1 MQGDKKKLLTIDDL
15 KGTKFVQKLKRVPR
29 PVGRGAS
36 KFKNIIYKN
45 EICTFDIET
54 SAIKDIKHSVM
65 YLWQVHFY
73 FTGVTIIGRTWN
85 EFRELC
91 MILANQLRENERLC
105 FYVHWLSHEFQ
116 YLKGIYRFSEEDI
129 FAIDDR
135 KIAKCL
141 MLGKLEFRCSY
152 ILANQGLESFL
163 IDMGCETT
171 KGKLD
176 YSVMRWYYSKLDA
189 ETIDYSVR
197 DVVGL
202 AEAIYKLMSREGD
215 TLYTIPMTSTGYI
228 RREIK
233 RALHDFARNNRDIY
247 DIDADL
253 LVAALHAFRG
263 GDTHANRFYAGVL
276 IDMVMKKKDFSSSYP
291 FRICCEKFPMSK
303 FVRVFNGSE
312 IEYER
317 YKREG
322 YAILTRVKITKLE
335 LKNPLYPDP
344 YISVAKCENKIDEK
358 LCMVDNGR
366 VMSAPECVVCVTD
379 VDMNVINDVY
389 KYDGIEYIDMWVSKY
404 DYLPKELVDIFLMYY
419 GIKTS
424 MKGDKFNTDKY
435 DMSKRKFNAGYGCM
449 VQSPLKK
456 EFKLENNALK
466 IEYGGLEDAVSTYKK
481 QAYLSYFWGVW
492 TTAYARHALH
502 VVIEIAGYEGV
513 LYWDTDSLCYIDE
526 NGNICFKAYNDNIA
540 SVSKEKGM
548 CAADI
553 NGNMHYGGVFEDEK
567 PPRLFKTYGSKK
579 YVTEYEDGEVLIT
592 ISGVN
597 KEMGSKELVEM
608 GGIKEWNLETKFTK
622 SGGSAFYYNDN
633 VCMDYVNE
641 DGKKIRITDNVYSE
655 STTYTMHMNSTYEE
669 VLKQAKELL
678 KIYRQNNAKCV

>member
-1 MQGDKKKLLTIDDL
+1 MRSYRKPLTVEDL
-15 KGTKFVQKLKRVPR
+15 VGTNFVRKLKRVPR

-54 SAIKDIKHSVM
+54 SAIKEIKHSVM

-73 FTGVTIIGRTWN
+73 FTGVTVIGRTWN
-85 EFRELC
+85 EFRQLC
-91 MILANQLRENERLC
+91 MVLVSQLREHERLC

-116 YLKGIYRFSEEDI
+116 YLKGIYKFNEEDI

-152 ILANQGLESFL
+152 ILSNQALDSFL
-163 IDMGCETT
+163 LDMGCETT
-171 KGKLD
+171 KGTLD
-176 YSVMRWYYSKLDA
+176 YSVMRWSYSNLDA
-189 ETIDYSVR
+189 LTIDYSVR

-202 AEAIYKLMSREGD
+202 AEAIYKLMCREGD

-233 RALHDFARNNRDIY
+233 RAMHDFARNNRDIY
-247 DIDADL
+247 DVDADL

-263 GDTHANRFYAGVL
+263 GDTHANRFYVGVL
-276 IDMVMKKKDFSSSYP
+276 INSAMKKKDFSSSYP

-303 FVRVFNGSE
+303 FVRVLNSSE
-312 IEYER
+312 CEYNR
-317 YKREG
+317 YVMDG
-322 YAILTRVKITKLE
+322 YAVLMRVKLTNLK

-358 LCMVDNGR
+358 QCAVDNGR
-366 VMSAPECVVCVTD
+366 IMSAPECTVCITD
-379 VDMNVINDVY
+379 IDMKIIDDVY
-389 KYDGIEYIDMWVSKY
+389 LYDTIEYIDMWVSKY
-404 DYLPKELVDIFLMYY
+404 GYLPIELVDIFLMYY

-424 MKGDKFNTDKY
+424 MKGDEFNADKY

-449 VQSPLKK
+449 VQSPLRKK
-456 EFKLENNALK
+456 FKLVDNAVEM
-466 IEYGGLEDAVSTYKK
+466 EYGGLEDAVSTYRNK
-481 QAYLSYFWGVW
+481 AYLSYFWGIW
-492 TTAYARHALH
+492 TTAYARSALH
-502 VVIEIAGYEGV
+502 DVIEIAGSENA
-513 LYWDTDSLCYIDE
+513 LYWDTDSLCYID
-526 NGNICFKAYNDNIA
+526 NGNISFDAYNDI
-540 SVSKEKGM
+540 VLRKSKEKSM

-553 NGNMHYGGVFEDEK
+553 NGIMHYGGVFEDEK

-579 YVTEYEDGEVLIT
+579 YVTEYEDGKVVIT

-597 KEMGSKELVEM
+597 KVTGSDELLHM
-608 GGIKEWNLETKFTK
+608 GGIKEWSLETKFVK
-622 SGGSAFYYNDN
+622 SGGRVFYYNDN

-655 STTYTMHMNSTYEE
+655 DSIYSMSMSSTYSE
-669 VLKQAKELL
+669 VVKQAKELL
-678 KIYRQNNAKCV
+678 KIYRQINPREL